1 MSGTEKRGRRGCQAE
16 ITPKRIAVGPRTMI
30 GIQRKSAATSAPP
43 PPQSTLHGTTQL
55 SPTPLAGILP
65 ESWSPISQSGIKSM
79 IDSERF
85 KLRYGPYL
93 PPKCRI
99 GDKLLCEYRDREVTV
114 RGVTGG
120 RIQWPCARGPGPQ
133 GPIVCG
139 SLIQAVRT
147 ESAIAV
153 AFHWGVC
160 VKTVTKWRRAL
171 EVPVVNN
178 GTLSL
183 YVAYGYERLATP
195 ENKAK
200 TKEAAARPEVREKL
214 RASHVGRPAHPK
226 TAAAL
231 LEAASRPKTEAWKR
245 GLSARSRKMW
255 ENAAE
260 FGLRPQHAWSD
271 EDIALL
277 GTKSDKSVGEILG
290 LPQHVVVYKRKSLGI
305 EANVLEPWQDDEI
318 RLLGTTNDSGQPRHP
333 LSGAGSG
340 GGDSSISPRSSGT
353 DNHLKCET
361 SRQILAFGCELV

>member
-1 MSGTEKRGRRGCQAE
+1 
-16 ITPKRIAVGPRTMI
+16 
-30 GIQRKSAATSAPP
+30 
-43 PPQSTLHGTTQL
+43 
-55 SPTPLAGILP
+55 
-65 ESWSPISQSGIKSM
+65 M

-85 KLRYGPYL
+85 KLLYGPYL

-147 ESAIAV
+147 ESEIAV
-153 AFHWGVC
+153 AYHWGVSTTT
-160 VKTVTKWRRAL
+160 VKKWRRAL
-171 EVPVVNN
+171 EVAAVNN
-178 GTLSL
+178 GTMSL

-200 TKEAAARPEVREKL
+200 TKEAAARPEVREKH
-214 RASHVGRPAHPK
+214 RTSHVGRPAHPK

-255 ENAAE
+255 ENAEE
-260 FGLRPQHAWSD
+260 FGLRAQHAWSD

-318 RLLGTTNDSGQPRHP
+318 RLLGTTTDREVARTLGRS
-333 LSGAGSG
+333 LSSVRTKRSRLRIPAPI
-340 GGDSSISPRSSGT
+340 SSWTDEEIAMLGT
-353 DNHLKCET
+353 DTDQEIGRRLGKHARTVRKKREALGI
-361 SRQILAFGCELV
+361 QAFLARWTEDQLHWLGRDTDWAIAQALGRSEGAVRIQRVLRGIPAYRRKD